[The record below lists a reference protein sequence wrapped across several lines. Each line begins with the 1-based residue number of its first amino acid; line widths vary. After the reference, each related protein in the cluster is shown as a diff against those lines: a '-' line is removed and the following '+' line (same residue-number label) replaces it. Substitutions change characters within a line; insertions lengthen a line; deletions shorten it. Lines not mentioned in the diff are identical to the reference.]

1 MTPASN
7 IHILLLEDE
16 TAWAIQVQEVADE
29 LGWQVEWHRDLPD
42 ALAAALDRVFD
53 LVIID
58 RQIDG
63 QVDGLSLLEAFRK
76 YEVTPLTL
84 VVSQLGATHER
95 VAGLS
100 AGADDYLPKP
110 YDKTE
115 LKARL
120 VALARRSGLWSD
132 YPTVCRLGALEVR
145 QHARTATW
153 KGESVRIP
161 EQLFDLLWLF
171 VSNRNATL
179 SREMIWREVWTDFQG
194 LDPQANT
201 IEVAI
206 GRLRRIL
213 ADVTGRNMIKSVR
226 GQGYRWADD

>member
-1 MTPASN
+1 MTHAPLL
-7 IHILLLEDE
+7 HILLLEDE
-16 TAWAIQVQEVADE
+16 AAWAQKVQHVADE
-29 LGWQVEWHRDLPD
+29 LGWQVEWHQSLPG
-42 ALAAALDRVFD
+42 ALEAVLQQVFD
-53 LVIID
+53 IVIID
-58 RQIDG
+58 RQIVG
-63 QVDGLSLLEAFRK
+63 EADGLSLLEAFRK

-110 YDKTE
+110 YDETE

-120 VALARRSGLWSD
+120 VALARRAGLWSD

-171 VSNRNATL
+171 VTNRGAVL
-179 SREMIWREVWTDFQG
+179 SREMIWREVWTDFSG
-194 LDPQANT
+194 LDPQTNT

-206 GRLRRIL
+206 GRLRRVL
-213 ADVTGRNMIKSVR
+213 LDVTGQNMIKSVR
-226 GQGYRWADD
+226 GHGYRWADE